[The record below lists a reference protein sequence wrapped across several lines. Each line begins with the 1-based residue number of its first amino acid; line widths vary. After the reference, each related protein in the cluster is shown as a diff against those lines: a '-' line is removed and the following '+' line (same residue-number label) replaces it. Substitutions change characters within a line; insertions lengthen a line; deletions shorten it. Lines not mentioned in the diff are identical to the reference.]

1 MLAPSW
7 TRAEHRRRLDATP
20 AFDVVVIGG
29 GVIGCGVALDLST
42 RGFHVGLVEQADWAS
57 GTSGRSTK
65 LFHGGIRYLPHFRF
79 QLVAEGL
86 REQRVLAR
94 IADYLFESL
103 EFVVPVYDQHGL
115 ADAPAWAARGRR
127 ASLALGAG
135 LAIYDL
141 LGGFNRPGERHR
153 RLALSEVYKAAPL
166 LRTDGLRGGFAYS
179 DAQTDDARLVIA
191 VARTAVRHGSTAV
204 NRIRALE
211 VEESEGGFGVKMEDV
226 LSGEILRVRTRAV
239 VAATGA
245 FRPPPLGSQQQP
257 RFILSKGAHLILRA
271 EQVGL
276 GQQAIVLPKTDDG
289 RVLFLIPWAGHAL
302 VGTTDTEYQGSAAR
316 PVATDDD
323 IRYLLDH
330 VRRYLDVD
338 GLTPLSAFA
347 GLRALADEDAD
358 STAEASREHVIT
370 QQEPRY
376 LVVAGGK
383 LTTYRRIAAEVADRV
398 TRSLGSKTKSRTKQ
412 VLLVG
417 AGAHGHRRDQ
427 LSRRYG
433 SEAPAVEK
441 ILGEVGNGDVV
452 LGDAVTHLGEAVQA
466 VRNECATSIADVTL
480 RRTRLSLLAA
490 DHGRRDSLA
499 IARVMQGELGWTD
512 AERQG
517 QLEAFHAELEEE
529 GL

>member
-1 MLAPSW
+1 
-7 TRAEHRRRLDATP
+7 
-20 AFDVVVIGG
+20 
-29 GVIGCGVALDLST
+29 
-42 RGFHVGLVEQADWAS
+42 
-57 GTSGRSTK
+57 
-65 LFHGGIRYLPHFRF
+65 
-79 QLVAEGL
+79 
-86 REQRVLAR
+86 
-94 IADYLFESL
+94 
-103 EFVVPVYDQHGL
+103 
-115 ADAPAWAARGRR
+115 
-127 ASLALGAG
+127 
-135 LAIYDL
+135 
-141 LGGFNRPGERHR
+141 
-153 RLALSEVYKAAPL
+153 
-166 LRTDGLRGGFAYS
+166 
-179 DAQTDDARLVIA
+179 
-191 VARTAVRHGSTAV
+191 
-204 NRIRALE
+204 
-211 VEESEGGFGVKMEDV
+211 MEDV

-370 QQEPRY
+370 QQEARY

-417 AGAHGHRRDQ
+417 AGAHGHQRDQ

-490 DHGRRDSLA
+490 DHGRSDSLA